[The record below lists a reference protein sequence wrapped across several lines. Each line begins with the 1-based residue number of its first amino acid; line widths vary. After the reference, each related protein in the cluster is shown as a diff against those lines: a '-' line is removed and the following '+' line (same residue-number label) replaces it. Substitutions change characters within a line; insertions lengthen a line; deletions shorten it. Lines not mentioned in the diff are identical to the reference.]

1 MLVCYIGFI
10 EEIVRNRMIMGEIVN
25 NNNNGSENCSHAS
38 YGIGAGNGMKKN
50 NSTQSKHVRT

>member
-1 MLVCYIGFI
+1 
-10 EEIVRNRMIMGEIVN
+10 MIMGEIVN